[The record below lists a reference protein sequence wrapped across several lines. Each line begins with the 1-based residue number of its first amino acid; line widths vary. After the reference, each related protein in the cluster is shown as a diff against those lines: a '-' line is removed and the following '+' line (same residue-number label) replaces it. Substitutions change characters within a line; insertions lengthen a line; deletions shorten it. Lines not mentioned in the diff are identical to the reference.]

1 MQKLFS
7 VLIALALV
15 FAPVTAFAQGS
26 DADTPYVFCG
36 DLSDEDC
43 QLLTDAQAASAEL
56 TNMVVDITMDF
67 SGAGIPGVP
76 VAEVAGGLD
85 LTMRMNIDPDF
96 AVELQAM
103 NQDPEAMAALFQDAD
118 SYLAFISDF
127 YNNVDMIQEY
137 TIRLSDDTVALI
149 EAQPDAP
156 SFPGELSFSMVMV
169 DGMAYMNM
177 SGFAA
182 LDDSGEM
189 DDMPEWIG
197 FELVPMI
204 EASMQ
209 QPETAQM
216 MQMQSAMMGSMMGMT
231 VQGPSPLEE
240 FMGVERLDDSE
251 VGGVEVA
258 TFSHTFDLAGYLASP
273 QFNDLLMS
281 LPALLESME
290 GMEGMEDL
298 GSLEEMGLT
307 EESLAEVSMMVG
319 MVAPML
325 LGGLEYESLTFV
337 AIDEPVVQASE
348 FNLEWD
354 LTSIMGLIAMGQ
366 GMPATRPETA
376 PVISFSVLAENSEL
390 GVEQEIEAPEGAEI
404 LSVEEMMESS
414 D

>member
-15 FAPVTAFAQGS
+15 FAPITAFAQGS
-26 DADTPYVFCG
+26 SADAPYVFCG

-43 QLLTDAQAASAEL
+43 QLLTDAQAASAQL
-56 TNMVVDITMDF
+56 TSMVANITMDA
-67 SGAGIPGVP
+67 SGTGIPGVP
-76 VAEVAGGLD
+76 VEEVAGGMD

-103 NQDPEAMAALFQDAD
+103 NEDPEAMAALFADSD
-118 SYLAFISDF
+118 SYLTFISDF
-127 YNNVDMIQEY
+127 YNNVDMVQEW

-149 EAQPDAP
+149 EAQPGAP
-156 SFPGELSFSMVMV
+156 SFPGELSFSMVML

-177 SGFAA
+177 SGLAA

-189 DDMPEWIG
+189 DDIPEWIG

-209 QPETAQM
+209 QAETAQM
-216 MQMQSAMMGSMMGMT
+216 MQMQSTMMASAMGMAAT
-231 VQGPSPLEE
+231 GPSPLEE
-240 FMGVERLDDSE
+240 FMGVERLDDSV
-251 VGGVEVA
+251 VGGVDVA
-258 TFSHTFDLAGYLASP
+258 TFSHTFDIAGYLASP
-273 QFNDLLMS
+273 QFNETLMS
-281 LPALLESME
+281 LPALLESMQ
-290 GMEGMEDL
+290 GMEGMEEL
-298 GSLEEMGLT
+298 GNLEELGLT
-307 EESLAEVSMMVG
+307 EESLSEISMMVG

-325 LGGLEYESLTFV
+325 LGGLDYDSLTYV
-337 AIDEPVVQASE
+337 AIDEPVVQGSE

-366 GMPATRPETA
+366 GMPATRPATP
-376 PVISFSVLAENSEL
+376 PVITFNVSVENSDL

-404 LSVEEMMESS
+404 MPLDEMMESS